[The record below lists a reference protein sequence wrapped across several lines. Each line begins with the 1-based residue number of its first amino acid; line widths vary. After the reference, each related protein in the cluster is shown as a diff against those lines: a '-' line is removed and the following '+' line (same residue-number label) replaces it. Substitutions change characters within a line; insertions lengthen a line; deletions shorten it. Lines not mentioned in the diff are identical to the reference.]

1 MWFIGRGSE
10 FGRWFKSRGNFSKL
24 ALSIGLVK
32 PVFVSPAE
40 QAQAAPAGSPT
51 SPPQHSVAWP
61 LAACHVLVAEDHA
74 LSRQVAGVLLQSM
87 GHRVSFA
94 VNGAEALASVAGGG
108 IDLVLMDI
116 HMPVMDGLTSAQ
128 HIRALPGPQAQVPM
142 VALTSDFRDDL
153 VHRAWQAGMSVVLSK
168 PLQKCQLEAFLSTMA
183 EGLKPLS
190 APL

>member
-1 MWFIGRGSE
+1 MGRVSDV
-10 FGRWFKSRGNFSKL
+10 GRWFKSRGELRKA
-24 ALSIGLVK
+24 ALPGWLVEPVGK
-32 PVFVSPAE
+32 PGAE
-40 QAQAAPAGSPT
+40 QAPAGPVVPASA
-51 SPPQHSVAWP
+51 PPQTSAVLPSAVW
-61 LAACHVLVAEDHA
+61 HVLVAEDHG

-153 VHRAWQAGMSVVLSK
+153 VHRARQAGMSVVLSK